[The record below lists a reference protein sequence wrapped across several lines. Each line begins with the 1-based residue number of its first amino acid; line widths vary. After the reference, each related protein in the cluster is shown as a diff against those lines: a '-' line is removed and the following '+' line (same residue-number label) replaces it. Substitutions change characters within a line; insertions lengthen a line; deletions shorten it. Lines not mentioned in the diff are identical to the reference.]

1 MRTLLKV
8 TMPVGAGAPTVK
20 DGTIERVLGETANRL
35 RPEAAYF
42 YPENGHRTAI
52 MIFDLKS
59 PSDIPAIAEP
69 LFTELNGTVEM
80 HPVMNADDL
89 KKGVATYLEQ
99 NAALH
104 R

>member
-20 DGTIERVLGETANRL
+20 DGTIERVLGEMENRL

-59 PSDIPAIAEP
+59 PADIPAIAEP

-80 HPVMNADDL
+80 HPVMNAEDL
-89 KKGVATYLEQ
+89 KKGVATYMEQ
-99 NAALH
+99 NAVL
-104 R
+104 RR

>member
-1 MRTLLKV
+1 
-8 TMPVGAGAPTVK
+8 MPVAAGAPTGK
-20 DGTIERVLGETANRL
+20 DGTIERVLGETASHL

-42 YPENGHRTAI
+42 RPENGHRTAI
-52 MIFDLKS
+52 MIFDLRS

-69 LFTELNGTVEM
+69 LFTELNGTLEM
-80 HPVMNADDL
+80 HPVMNVEDL

-99 NAALH
+99 SVALH